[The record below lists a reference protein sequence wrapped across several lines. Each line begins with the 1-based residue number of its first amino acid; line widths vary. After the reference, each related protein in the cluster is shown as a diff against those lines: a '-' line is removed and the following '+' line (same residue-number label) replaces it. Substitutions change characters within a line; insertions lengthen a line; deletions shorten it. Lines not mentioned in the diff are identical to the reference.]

1 MKPGPLRGVE
11 QDLVMLRCVGVGRAL
26 IGAVLAVGCA
36 LSAAPVWSLAPVDAL
51 QRPAVQVREPAR
63 AVFQGVVRAGQ
74 RLVGVGER
82 GLIAVSD
89 DEGQT
94 WRQVPVPVS
103 ASLTAV
109 RFVSAQTGWAIGH
122 YGVVLRSTDAGDT
135 WVRQLD
141 GREAAQKMR
150 AAAQQRVAADPT
162 LPSAQA
168 QLREA
173 ERLVADGPDKPLLDL
188 VFQDERVGFVVGA
201 YNLMLRTDDGGQHW
215 QAISERLDNPKGNH
229 LYAISAQGR
238 TLYVAGEAGVLFRS
252 DDAGAS
258 FERLS
263 LPYAGSLFN
272 VTPLAGDGVLVSG
285 LRGNAWLSADRGRSW
300 QRLEGAPPVSFIAV
314 VPGDEGQ
321 SPYLLNQAGQIYT
334 VVGQQ
339 LQRLSMQPTPPVAG
353 GLRLSRN
360 RWLMLSMQGLIP
372 LSAGGPQQ

>member
-1 MKPGPLRGVE
+1 MLGYDGVRRGVAGWLLAGG
-11 QDLVMLRCVGVGRAL
+11 LVMV
-26 IGAVLAVGCA
+26 AVPACA
-36 LSAAPVWSLAPVDAL
+36 LAPVDAL

-63 AVFQGVVRAGQ
+63 AVFLGVVRAGQ

-82 GLIAVSD
+82 GLIALSD
-89 DEGQT
+89 DEGKT

-122 YGVVLRSTDAGDT
+122 YGVVLRSTDAGQT

-141 GREAAQKMR
+141 GRKAAQQML
-150 AAAQQRVAADPT
+150 AAAQQRAAADPT
-162 LPSAQA
+162 QPRAQA

-188 VFQDERVGFVVGA
+188 YFQDERVGFVVGA
-201 YNLMLRTDDGGQHW
+201 YNLMLRTEDGGQHW

-229 LYAISAQGR
+229 LYAISAQGG

-300 QRLEGAPPVSFIAV
+300 QRLEGAPPVSFIAA
-314 VPGDEGQ
+314 VPGDEGR

-334 VVGQQ
+334 VVGRQ
-339 LQRLSMQPTPPVAG
+339 LKRLSMPPTPPVTGA
-353 GLRLSRN
+353 LRLDHK
-360 RWLMLSMQGLIP
+360 RWLMLSMQGLI
-372 LSAGGPQQ
+372 SQNAGEPQQ

>member
-109 RFVSAQTGWAIGH
+109 RFVSARTGWAIGH
-122 YGVVLRSTDAGDT
+122 YGVVLRSTDAGET

-141 GREAAQKMR
+141 GREAAQLVL
-150 AAAQQRVAADPT
+150 AAAQQRAAADPT
-162 LPSAQA
+162 QPRAQA

-173 ERLVADGPDKPLLDL
+173 QRLAADGPDKPLLDL
-188 VFQDERVGFVVGA
+188 YFQDEQVGFVVGA
-201 YNLMLRTDDGGQHW
+201 YNLMLRTEDGGRTW
-215 QAISERLDNPKGNH
+215 QSVSDRLDNPKGNH

-252 DDAGAS
+252 DDAGRS

-272 VTPLAGDGVLVSG
+272 VTPLAAEGVMVSG
-285 LRGNAWLSADRGRSW
+285 LRGNAWLSADRGQSW

-321 SPYLLNQAGQIYT
+321 SPYLLNQAGQLYT
-334 VVGQQ
+334 VVGSQ
-339 LQRLSMQPTPPVAG
+339 LQRLPMQPTPPVAG
-353 GLRLSRN
+353 AVRLSRN

-372 LSAGGPQQ
+372 HTASGAQQ

>member
-1 MKPGPLRGVE
+1 MSGC
-11 QDLVMLRCVGVGRAL
+11 DWVGRAMAWMVL
-26 IGAVLAVGCA
+26 ALCLGLSAVPAGAV
-36 LSAAPVWSLAPVDAL
+36 APVDAL

-63 AVFQGVVRAGQ
+63 AVFQGMVRAGQ

-89 DEGQT
+89 DEGAT

-122 YGVVLRSTDAGDT
+122 YGVVLRSTDAGET

-141 GREAAQKMR
+141 GREAAQKVL
-150 AAAQQRVAADPT
+150 AVAQQRLAADPA
-162 LPSAQA
+162 LPKAHA

-173 ERLVADGPDKPLLDL
+173 QRLAADGPDKPLLDL
-188 VFQDERVGFVVGA
+188 YFQDEQVGFVVGA
-201 YNLMLRTDDGGQHW
+201 YNLMLRTEDGGRTW
-215 QAISERLDNPKGNH
+215 QSVSDRLDNPKGNH

-252 DDAGAS
+252 DDAGRS

-272 VTPLAGDGVLVSG
+272 VTPLTGQGVLVSG

-300 QRLEGAPPVSFIAV
+300 QPMEGAPPVSFIAAI
-314 VPGDEGQ
+314 PGDEGQ
-321 SPYLLNQAGQIYT
+321 SPYLLNQAGQLYT
-334 VVGQQ
+334 VVGSQ
-339 LQRLSMQPTPPVAG
+339 LKRLPMPPTPPVAG
-353 GLRLSRN
+353 ALRLSGN

-372 LSAGGPQQ
+372 YTAGGAQQ